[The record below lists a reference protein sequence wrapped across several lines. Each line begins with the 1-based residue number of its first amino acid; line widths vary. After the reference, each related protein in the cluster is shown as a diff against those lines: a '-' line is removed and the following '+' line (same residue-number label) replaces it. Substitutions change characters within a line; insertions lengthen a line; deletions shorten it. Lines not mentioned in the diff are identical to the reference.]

1 MAKDL
6 ILIVDDEPNMVQ
18 IIEYNLRK
26 AGYETSTAN
35 SGTEALESIKAKR
48 PDLIISDVMMP
59 EMDGHELCRIVRDSP
74 ATSSIPFFFLTA
86 KGQLSDRIEGLRTG
100 ADDYIIKPF
109 EIEELIARVGARLE
123 RTKVLRQ
130 LAITDGLTGIYNRRY
145 FEERLAE
152 ELRRAERFVHPLS
165 VVLLDIDHFK
175 RVNDTYGHL
184 AGDYVLSS
192 FATFLQSNIREVDIL
207 ARYGGEEMA
216 IIMPETRAEDAMAI
230 TRRIAERL
238 KETVFRLE
246 DDGVEIALTFSAGV
260 ASFPQHGMNAR
271 DIVAR
276 VDEAQYRAKKAG
288 RNRICWAGKRKDEQE
303 QFEGSD

>member
-6 ILIVDDEPNMVQ
+6 ILIVDDEPNMAQ

-26 AGYETSTAN
+26 AGYDTSTAH
-35 SGTEALESIKAKR
+35 SGTEALESIKARR
-48 PDLIISDVMMP
+48 PDLIISDIMMP
-59 EMDGHELCRIVRDSP
+59 EMDGHELCRRVRESP
-74 ATSSIPFFFLTA
+74 STSSIPFFFLTA

-100 ADDYIIKPF
+100 ADDYITKPF

-152 ELRRAERFVHPLS
+152 ELRRAERFLHPLS
-165 VVLLDIDHFK
+165 VVLIDIDHFK

-184 AGDYVLSS
+184 AGDQVLS
-192 FATFLQSNIREVDIL
+192 ALARFLQNNIREVDIL

-216 IIMPETRAEDAMAI
+216 IIMPETRPEDAMSI
-230 TRRIAERL
+230 TKRIANKLR
-238 KETVFRLE
+238 ETVFRIDE
-246 DDGVEIALTFSAGV
+246 DGVEITITFSAGV

-271 DIVAR
+271 EIVAQ
-276 VDEAQYRAKKAG
+276 VDEAQYRAKRAG
-288 RNRICWAGKRKDEQE
+288 RDRIYWAGKRDE
-303 QFEGSD
+303 EGR